1 MGLFKKGFNF
11 DEFEFNMDDSYSP
24 NEPINESFLFSVST
38 FDTEKKLN
46 LGDKIHFEM
55 KKKKLFLGLN
65 KEKKKEILEIKKLK
79 DYELGIF
86 GIGFGIKI
94 VKK

>member
-11 DEFEFNMDDSYSP
+11 DEFEFNMDDSYEP